1 MAEQPTTL
9 FDPPAGDRPAS
20 RAYQPGA
27 WLAAPPPAGEDED
40 AAPPSASRR
49 LVQPDRH
56 RLLLHRL
63 LEAEER
69 LAGHDPGSIGVGLR
83 SEMAQL
89 VGVADHAHGLHE
101 VVGDVE

>member
-20 RAYQPGA
+20 QAYQPGT
-27 WLAAPPPAGEDED
+27 WLAEPRPADLD
-40 AAPPSASRR
+40 AGAASPSAGR
-49 LVQPDRH
+49 

-69 LAGHDPGSIGVGLR
+69 LTGPAAPA
-83 SEMAQL
+83 E
-89 VGVADHAHGLHE
+89 
-101 VVGDVE
+101 